1 VGSNADQKAML
12 DLADQIQQKLG
23 DGAVVL
29 GGADA
34 GAGKVAL
41 VGSFS
46 PAAVA
51 AGLSAVEIV
60 RGAAGIVGGG
70 GGGRPEVAQAGGRD
84 PGKLDEALASAGD
97 EIRKALG

>member
-1 VGSNADQKAML
+1 ML
-12 DLADQIQQKLG
+12 VLADQIQQKLG
-23 DGAVVL
+23 AGAVVL

-34 GAGKVAL
+34 DAGKVAL

-46 PAAVA
+46 AAAVE

-60 RGAAGIVGGG
+60 RGAAAIVGGG

-84 PGKLDEALASAGD
+84 PEQLDQALAAASEA
-97 EIRKALG
+97 IRKALS